1 MIILCLDE
9 FKNEFEKLIRNN
21 SYSSIEIDIIE
32 YFFNKNI
39 QELSSGIRL
48 NNSDTIPFIK
58 KRIKG
63 RGGYRF
69 YFLLIIK
76 DEKLY
81 LLFVHPKSGS
91 LGFENIA
98 DELKT
103 LLYKKVLE
111 CIKSDNLFAVTV
123 NKEKLIFTKLE
134 NVNFT

>member
-1 MIILCLDE
+1 MIIFCLDE
-9 FKNEFEKLIRNN
+9 FKNQFEKLIRNN

-48 NNSDTIPFIK
+48 NNSDAIPFIK
-58 KRIKG
+58 KRVKG
-63 RGGYRF
+63 RGGFRF

-111 CIKSDNLFAVTV
+111 CIKSDNLFVVTV
-123 NKEKLIFTKLE
+123 NKEKLMFTKL
-134 NVNFT
+134 